1 MSSPAPGQPSAPR
14 SAIAAAFAALYLTWG
29 STYLGSKFAMQS
41 FPPALLSGIRFAIAA
56 VAMAAILFAM
66 RRLHLRDFANWR
78 WWRNCGV
85 AGILLF
91 AVANV
96 MVSSSVQR
104 IPSGVA
110 ALVVAITSVWIVA
123 IDRAVTR
130 AGAPNWSIML
140 GLACGVGGVVVLGSS
155 GNGLGTA
162 GLDEIGLVLV
172 VSSTLAWAAGTM
184 VAKHAA
190 RPASVWAASV
200 MQMLVGAAAAL
211 AWSAF
216 AERTR
221 WPAWQ
226 DVTPQSLWAI
236 AYLVTFGSLVGFS
249 AYVWLLATVN
259 AAAVATYAYVNPL
272 VALVLGTVLAGEEIP
287 SRVWV
292 AAPLILGAVAL
303 MQFVRPPKRG
313 EMPVEEE

>member
-1 MSSPAPGQPSAPR
+1 MSAADRPAAPR
-14 SAIAAAFAALYLTWG
+14 AAVVTAFAALYVTWG
-29 STYLGSKFAMQS
+29 STYLGSKFAMRS
-41 FPPALLSGIRFAIAA
+41 FPPALLSGIRFVIAG
-56 VAMAAILFAM
+56 VVMAALLFAL

-78 WWRNCGV
+78 WWRNCGI
-85 AGILLF
+85 AGTLLF

-96 MVSSSVQR
+96 MVSTSVLR

-110 ALVVAITSVWIVA
+110 ALIVAITSVWIVA

-130 AGAPNWSIML
+130 AGAPPWSILL
-140 GLACGVGGVVVLGSS
+140 GLASGVAGVVVLGSG
-155 GNGLGTA
+155 GNGLGTQ
-162 GLDEIGLVLV
+162 GLDEIGVLIAV
-172 VSSTLAWAAGTM
+172 GSTLAWASGTM
-184 VAKHAA
+184 VAKHAD
-190 RPASVWAASV
+190 RPESVWAASV
-200 MQMLVGAAAAL
+200 MQMLVGGAAAFL
-211 AWSAF
+211 WSAF

-226 DVTPQSLWAI
+226 DVAPQSLWAI

-272 VALVLGTVLAGEEIP
+272 VALVLGTMLAGEEIP
-287 SRVWV
+287 GRVWM
-292 AAPLILGAVAL
+292 AAPLILGSVAL
-303 MQFVRPPKRG
+303 MQFVRPPARG